1 MRKLKIEEVK
11 GLRQAVELAFRA
23 DLPHSKGC
31 LFNHMLYCITTEM
44 TVYVGGSKTENLS
57 KPRESLY
64 SQQSGYLFPVL
75 DSHSST
81 GNSQFS
87 FLGGTLYTESTASPS
102 AMPQGS
108 ISFPTNSSP
117 HWCLL
122 SSSTDN
128 FCLCW
133 QHRTVSTYFKIPY
146 HPFFWNT
153 QFNTFLQSC
162 LSPQVLRV
170 CEIHFRLCLIFF
182 QPIFYSNFCCS
193 NQMYPGITRQGFSL
207 SWTMNLSC
215 FLAWASQMTWLDICR
230 NLLSTHTYTNLD
242 IQRDS
247 CPLRQ
252 RFTNKDRNW

>member
-11 GLRQAVELAFRA
+11 GLSQAVELAFRA

-31 LFNHMLYCITTEM
+31 LFNHMLYCFTTKM
-44 TVYVGGSKTENLS
+44 TVYHVGGSKTENLS

-75 DSHSST
+75 DSHSSP

-87 FLGGTLYTESTASPS
+87 FLRGTLYPESSASPS

-108 ISFPTNSSP
+108 SSFPINSSP

-133 QHRTVSTYFKIPY
+133 QHRTVSTYFKISY
-146 HPFFWNT
+146 HLFIWNI

-170 CEIHFRLCLIFF
+170 YEVLLGFASYSFSPSFSPTLAAATRCIHE
-182 QPIFYSNFCCS
+182 
-193 NQMYPGITRQGFSL
+193 
-207 SWTMNLSC
+207 
-215 FLAWASQMTWLDICR
+215 
-230 NLLSTHTYTNLD
+230 
-242 IQRDS
+242 
-247 CPLRQ
+247 
-252 RFTNKDRNW
+252 